1 MDVQVNWLAVLL
13 ATASSMVVGGIWYAK
28 PVLGRVWMKHAHITD
43 KQMQKGNAKA
53 MIITVAL
60 SFFTAFALAHVIF
73 LANTFFGNSFL
84 HDAVTT
90 TFWLWL
96 GLTAARF
103 ITHDLFERRP
113 IELTLLNVFHEFVT
127 LMVMAVVI
135 GLFKP

>member
-13 ATASSMVVGGIWYAK
+13 ATASSMVVGGMWYAK
-28 PVLGRVWMKHAHITD
+28 PVLGRVWMKYAHISD

-53 MIITVAL
+53 MVLTIGL
-60 SFFTAFALAHVIF
+60 SFFTAFALANAIF
-73 LANTFFGNSFL
+73 MANTFFGHSFF

-135 GLFKP
+135 GLLKP